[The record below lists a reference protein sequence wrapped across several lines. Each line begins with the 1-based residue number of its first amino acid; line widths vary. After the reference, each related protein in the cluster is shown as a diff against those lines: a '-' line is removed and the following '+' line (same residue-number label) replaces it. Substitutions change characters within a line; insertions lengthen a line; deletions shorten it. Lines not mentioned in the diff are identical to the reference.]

1 MEMQKEGE
9 FFKYPENIYY
19 AQGECVHFTCLL
31 LTGEGESPLGTSH
44 SIYPARNTHEP
55 AKWGK
60 LSAAAGLSFTNM
72 PLVGRLLHW

>member
-1 MEMQKEGE
+1 MCTFYLFASHRG
-9 FFKYPENIYY
+9 
-19 AQGECVHFTCLL
+19 
-31 LTGEGESPLGTSH
+31 GESPLGTSH